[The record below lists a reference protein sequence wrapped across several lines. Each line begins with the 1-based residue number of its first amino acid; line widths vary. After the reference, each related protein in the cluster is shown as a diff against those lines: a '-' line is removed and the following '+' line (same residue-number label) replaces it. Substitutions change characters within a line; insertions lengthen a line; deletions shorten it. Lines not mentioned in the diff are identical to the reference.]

1 MRCCAKC
8 PRIDLTSL
16 ESDDQNLN
24 FSPTICFHVHH
35 IIARW
40 TVHDRHPFNENR
52 QCWFC
57 ESYTDSIVTAKLYT
71 GKELVMMETSVLVF
85 HQKLYIPDI
94 QKLAL
99 HLLHVY
105 ILGTHHCVNSLWK
118 SFKYFIVY
126 HSVLWCQDYADL
138 VVPSFSHQ
146 LQSEYYSSNIY
157 VSIQGIVLE
166 QLSNSYQRTS

>member
-1 MRCCAKC
+1 MWDQYVRYKEQQLPHWKCVMRCCAKC

-85 HQKLYIPDI
+85 HQKIIHTRHTETCITLATCIYSWNTSLCQFALKVI
-94 QKLAL
+94 QVFYSLPQCLVMSRLCRTCSAKFFTPNPIW
-99 HLLHVY
+99 
-105 ILGTHHCVNSLWK
+105 IL
-118 SFKYFIVY
+118 
-126 HSVLWCQDYADL
+126 
-138 VVPSFSHQ
+138 
-146 LQSEYYSSNIY
+146 
-157 VSIQGIVLE
+157 
-166 QLSNSYQRTS
+166 